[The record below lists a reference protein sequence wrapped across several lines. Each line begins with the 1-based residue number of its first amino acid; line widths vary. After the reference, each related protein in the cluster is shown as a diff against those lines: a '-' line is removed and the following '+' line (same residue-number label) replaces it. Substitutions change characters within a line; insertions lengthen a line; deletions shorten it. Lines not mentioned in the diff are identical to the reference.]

1 MRYQPNPAKSF
12 FTSGLIALSLTLAS
26 CGGSSSGDDPEP
38 AADQPTE
45 NPTPLDPLT
54 PDTPTTP
61 DVPATPTAPEG
72 PFTPTAPTVPEEPAT
87 PTVPTVPEEPV
98 TPTEPTVPEE
108 PVTPTEPTAPEGP
121 FIPTAPPI
129 DDPVTPSEP
138 LEPEPTDPTGLI
150 VSVTS
155 GDTQGEYFLGS
166 PPETIGSV
174 TLDALTDTSEPLT
187 VISGGSL
194 ELPVESDVPFSTIF
208 VNSDADG
215 FFQLLLPEETTSASA
230 IITYNTDLAASTTNE
245 VNVAVQTPTG
255 DVSSP
260 QILPLETIEVGTGDV
275 QVSVSW
281 DTPTDV
287 DIWLI
292 EPDGTRIF
300 WAFTQSLAG
309 GMLDLDSNP
318 ACFLD
323 NINNENITYEDGT
336 PPSGE
341 YTVVVDYFSDCG
353 VATETNFV
361 VTVRANGTI
370 RTIPGVFVPGDADVE
385 VARFIIP

>member
-45 NPTPLDPLT
+45 APPVQLDPL
-54 PDTPTTP
+54 PPAPEP
-61 DVPATPTAPEG
+61 DVPATPTAPTAPEG
-72 PFTPTAPTVPEEPAT
+72 PFTPIAPTA
-87 PTVPTVPEEPV
+87 
-98 TPTEPTVPEE
+98 PEE
-108 PVTPTEPTAPEGP
+108 PVTPTEPTAPEEP
-121 FIPTAPPI
+121 VTPTEPTAPEEPVTPTAPPI

-138 LEPEPTDPTGLI
+138 EEPQPTDPTGLI
-150 VSVTS
+150 VSVVS

-174 TLDALTDTSEPLT
+174 TLDALTDTSEPIT

-215 FFQLLLPEETTSASA
+215 FFQLLLPEATTSASA
-230 IITYNTDLAASTTNE
+230 IVTYNTELVASTTNE

-260 QILPLETIEVGTGDV
+260 QILPLESIEVGTGEV

-300 WAFTQSLAG
+300 WAATQSAAG
-309 GMLDLDSNP
+309 GQLDLDSNP

-341 YTVVVDYFSDCG
+341 YSVVVDYFSDCG
-353 VATETNFV
+353 VAGDTNYL
-361 VTVRANGTI
+361 VTVRANGSISTFS
-370 RTIPGVFVPGDADVE
+370 GVFVPGDADVE
-385 VARFIIP
+385 VTRFIVP

>member
-45 NPTPLDPLT
+45 TPSVPLDPLPPAT
-54 PDTPTTP
+54 PPAP

-72 PFTPTAPTVPEEPAT
+72 PFTPTAPTA
-87 PTVPTVPEEPV
+87 
-98 TPTEPTVPEE
+98 PEE
-108 PVTPTEPTAPEGP
+108 PVTPTEPTAPEEP
-121 FIPTAPPI
+121 VTPTVPTAPEEPVTPTGPPI

-138 LEPEPTDPTGLI
+138 EEPQPTDPTGLI

-174 TLDALTDTSEPLT
+174 TLDALTDTTEPLT

-215 FFQLLLPEETTSASA
+215 FFQLLLPEATTSASA
-230 IITYNTDLAASTTNE
+230 IVTYNTELVASTTNE

-260 QILPLETIEVGTGDV
+260 QILPLESIEVGTGEV

-300 WAFTQSLAG
+300 WAFTQSPAG
-309 GMLDLDSNP
+309 GQLDLDSNP

-341 YTVVVDYFSDCG
+341 YSVVVDYFSDCG
-353 VATETNFV
+353 VAGDTNYL
-361 VTVRANGTI
+361 VTVRANGSISTFS
-370 RTIPGVFVPGDADVE
+370 GVFVPGDADVE
-385 VARFIIP
+385 VTRFIIP

>member
-45 NPTPLDPLT
+45 TPSVPLDPLPPAT
-54 PDTPTTP
+54 PPAP

-72 PFTPTAPTVPEEPAT
+72 PFTPIAPTA
-87 PTVPTVPEEPV
+87 
-98 TPTEPTVPEE
+98 PEE
-108 PVTPTEPTAPEGP
+108 PVTPTEPTAPEEP
-121 FIPTAPPI
+121 VTPTEPTAPEEPVTPTAPPI

-138 LEPEPTDPTGLI
+138 EEPQPTEPTGLI
-150 VSVTS
+150 VSVVS

-174 TLDALTDTSEPLT
+174 TLDALTDTSEPIT

-215 FFQLLLPEETTSASA
+215 FFQLLLPEATTSASA
-230 IITYNTDLAASTTNE
+230 IVTYNTELVASTTNE

-260 QILPLETIEVGTGDV
+260 QILPLESIEVGTGEV

-300 WAFTQSLAG
+300 WAATQSAAG
-309 GMLDLDSNP
+309 GQLDLDSNP

-341 YTVVVDYFSDCG
+341 YSVVVDYFSDCG
-353 VATETNFV
+353 VAGDTNYL
-361 VTVRANGTI
+361 VTVRVNGSISTFSGI
-370 RTIPGVFVPGDADVE
+370 FVPGDADVE
-385 VARFIIP
+385 VTRFIVP

>member
-45 NPTPLDPLT
+45 TPSVPLDPLPPAT
-54 PDTPTTP
+54 PPAP

-72 PFTPTAPTVPEEPAT
+72 PFTPTAPTA
-87 PTVPTVPEEPV
+87 
-98 TPTEPTVPEE
+98 PEE
-108 PVTPTEPTAPEGP
+108 PVTPTEPTAPEEP
-121 FIPTAPPI
+121 VTPTVPTAPEEPVTPTGPPI

-138 LEPEPTDPTGLI
+138 EEPQPTDPTGLI

-174 TLDALTDTSEPLT
+174 TLDALTDTTEPLT

-215 FFQLLLPEETTSASA
+215 FFQLLLPEATTSASA
-230 IITYNTDLAASTTNE
+230 IVTYNTELVASTTNE

-260 QILPLETIEVGTGDV
+260 QILPLESIEVGTGEV

-300 WAFTQSLAG
+300 WAATQSAAG
-309 GMLDLDSNP
+309 GQLDLDSNP

-341 YTVVVDYFSDCG
+341 YSVVVDYFSDCG
-353 VATETNFV
+353 VAGDTNYL
-361 VTVRANGTI
+361 VTVRANGSISTFS
-370 RTIPGVFVPGDADVE
+370 GVFVPGDADVE
-385 VARFIIP
+385 VTRFIVP

>member
-45 NPTPLDPLT
+45 APPVPLDPL
-54 PDTPTTP
+54 PPAPPEP
-61 DVPATPTAPEG
+61 DVPATPTAPTAPEG
-72 PFTPTAPTVPEEPAT
+72 PFTPIAPTA
-87 PTVPTVPEEPV
+87 
-98 TPTEPTVPEE
+98 PEE
-108 PVTPTEPTAPEGP
+108 PVTPTEPTAPEEP
-121 FIPTAPPI
+121 VTPTAPPI

-138 LEPEPTDPTGLI
+138 EEPQPTEPTGLI
-150 VSVTS
+150 VSVVS

-174 TLDALTDTSEPLT
+174 TLDALTDTSEPIT

-215 FFQLLLPEETTSASA
+215 FFQLLLPEATTSASA
-230 IITYNTDLAASTTNE
+230 IVTYNTELVASTTNE

-260 QILPLETIEVGTGDV
+260 QILPLESIEVGTGEV

-300 WAFTQSLAG
+300 WAATQSAAG
-309 GMLDLDSNP
+309 GQLDLDSNP

-341 YTVVVDYFSDCG
+341 YSVVVDYFSDCG
-353 VATETNFV
+353 VAGDTNYL
-361 VTVRANGTI
+361 VTVRVNGSISTFSGI
-370 RTIPGVFVPGDADVE
+370 FVPGDADVE
-385 VARFIIP
+385 VTRFIVP

>member
-45 NPTPLDPLT
+45 APPVQLDPL
-54 PDTPTTP
+54 PPAPEP
-61 DVPATPTAPEG
+61 DVPATPTAPTAPEG
-72 PFTPTAPTVPEEPAT
+72 PFTPIAPTA
-87 PTVPTVPEEPV
+87 
-98 TPTEPTVPEE
+98 PEE
-108 PVTPTEPTAPEGP
+108 PVTPTEPTAPEEP
-121 FIPTAPPI
+121 VTPTEPTAPEEPVTPTAPPI

-138 LEPEPTDPTGLI
+138 EEPQPTDPTGLI
-150 VSVTS
+150 VSVVS

-174 TLDALTDTSEPLT
+174 TLDALTDTSEPIT

-215 FFQLLLPEETTSASA
+215 FFQLLLPEATTSASA
-230 IITYNTDLAASTTNE
+230 IVTYNTELVASTTNE

-260 QILPLETIEVGTGDV
+260 QILPLESIEVGTGEV

-292 EPDGTRIF
+292 EPDGTVIF
-300 WAFTQSLAG
+300 WAATQSAAG
-309 GMLDLDSNP
+309 GQLDLDSNP

-341 YTVVVDYFSDCG
+341 YSVVVDYFSDCG
-353 VATETNFV
+353 VAGDTNYL
-361 VTVRANGTI
+361 VTVRANGSISTFS
-370 RTIPGVFVPGDADVE
+370 GVFVPGDADVE
-385 VARFIIP
+385 VTRFIVP

>member
-26 CGGSSSGDDPEP
+26 CGGSSSSDDPEP

-45 NPTPLDPLT
+45 APPVQLDPL
-54 PDTPTTP
+54 PPAPEP
-61 DVPATPTAPEG
+61 DVPATPTAPTAPEG
-72 PFTPTAPTVPEEPAT
+72 PFTPIAPTA
-87 PTVPTVPEEPV
+87 
-98 TPTEPTVPEE
+98 PEE
-108 PVTPTEPTAPEGP
+108 PVTPTEPTAPEEP
-121 FIPTAPPI
+121 VTPTAPPI

-138 LEPEPTDPTGLI
+138 EEPQPTDPTGLI
-150 VSVTS
+150 VSVVS

-174 TLDALTDTSEPLT
+174 TLDALTDTSEPIT

-215 FFQLLLPEETTSASA
+215 FFQLLLPEATTSASA
-230 IITYNTDLAASTTNE
+230 IVTYNTELVASTTNE

-260 QILPLETIEVGTGDV
+260 QILPLESIEVGTGEV

-300 WAFTQSLAG
+300 WAATQSPAG
-309 GMLDLDSNP
+309 GQLDLDSNP

-323 NINNENITYEDGT
+323 NINNENITYEGGT

-341 YTVVVDYFSDCG
+341 YSVVVDYFSDCG
-353 VATETNFV
+353 VAGDTNYL
-361 VTVRANGTI
+361 VTVRANGSISTFS
-370 RTIPGVFVPGDADVE
+370 GVFVPGDADVE
-385 VARFIIP
+385 VTRFIIP

>member
-45 NPTPLDPLT
+45 APPVQLDPL
-54 PDTPTTP
+54 PPAPEP
-61 DVPATPTAPEG
+61 DVPATPTAPTAPEG
-72 PFTPTAPTVPEEPAT
+72 PFTPIAPTA
-87 PTVPTVPEEPV
+87 
-98 TPTEPTVPEE
+98 PEE
-108 PVTPTEPTAPEGP
+108 PVTPTEPTAPEEP
-121 FIPTAPPI
+121 VTPTEPTAPEEPVTPTAPPI

-138 LEPEPTDPTGLI
+138 EEPQPTEPTGLI
-150 VSVTS
+150 VSVVS

-174 TLDALTDTSEPLT
+174 TLDALTDTSEPIT

-215 FFQLLLPEETTSASA
+215 FFQLLLPEATTSASA
-230 IITYNTDLAASTTNE
+230 IVTYNTELVASTTNE

-260 QILPLETIEVGTGDV
+260 QILPLESIEVGTGEV

-292 EPDGTRIF
+292 EPDGTVIF
-300 WAFTQSLAG
+300 WAATQSAAG
-309 GMLDLDSNP
+309 GQLDLDSNP

-341 YTVVVDYFSDCG
+341 YSVVVDYFSDCG
-353 VATETNFV
+353 VAGDTNYL
-361 VTVRANGTI
+361 VTVRANGSISTFS
-370 RTIPGVFVPGDADVE
+370 GVFVPGDADVE
-385 VARFIIP
+385 VTRFIVP

>member
-45 NPTPLDPLT
+45 TPSVPLDPLPPAT
-54 PDTPTTP
+54 PPAP

-72 PFTPTAPTVPEEPAT
+72 PFTPTAPTA
-87 PTVPTVPEEPV
+87 
-98 TPTEPTVPEE
+98 PEE
-108 PVTPTEPTAPEGP
+108 PVTPTEPTAPEEP
-121 FIPTAPPI
+121 VTPTVPTAPEEPVTPTGPPI

-138 LEPEPTDPTGLI
+138 EEPQPTDPTGLI

-174 TLDALTDTSEPLT
+174 TLDALTDTTEPLT

-215 FFQLLLPEETTSASA
+215 FFQLLLPEATTSASA
-230 IITYNTDLAASTTNE
+230 IVTYNTELVASTTNE

-260 QILPLETIEVGTGDV
+260 QILPLESIEVGTGEV

-300 WAFTQSLAG
+300 WAFTQSPAG
-309 GMLDLDSNP
+309 GQLDLDSNP
-318 ACFLD
+318 ACFLG

-341 YTVVVDYFSDCG
+341 YSVVVDYFSDCG
-353 VATETNFV
+353 VAGDTNYL
-361 VTVRANGTI
+361 VTVRANGSISTFS
-370 RTIPGVFVPGDADVE
+370 GVFVPGDADVE
-385 VARFIIP
+385 VTRFIIP